1 MVSPQPGRDEGSF
14 SCAARLPFMFRSDN
28 SQKEKRRGRGTFFSY
43 SKCDVDDEKEKP
55 KINGGNSPSSSPP
68 FFSFAIWGAFGGF
81 SSPSS
86 ALSPK
91 LGGETLP
98 PSGEREGMSLFLVNV
113 WETEKEG
120 NFSRSL
126 WEKGMGWVGREM
138 LKRESLMTSFLLLL
152 RNPSSPYTHIYLA
165 RMIHFPTR
173 RRRWGK

>member
-1 MVSPQPGRDEGSF
+1 MH
-14 SCAARLPFMFRSDN
+14 
-28 SQKEKRRGRGTFFSY
+28 
-43 SKCDVDDEKEKP
+43 
-55 KINGGNSPSSSPP
+55 
-68 FFSFAIWGAFGGF
+68 GF

-98 PSGEREGMSLFLVNV
+98 PSGDREGMSLFLVNV

-152 RNPSSPYTHIYLA
+152 RNPSSPPTHTGTYISQE
-165 RMIHFPTR
+165 
-173 RRRWGK
+173 